1 MATFKNRHDLSSKS
15 PPGERHGIYLHD
27 LPCDDRSRTSIEGV
41 GDIHV
46 TWLWSC
52 KVVSRAPPRDLPDH
66 LELEGALVSL
76 AGCCNWVG
84 WRWCLALAGIAGSAA
99 IDDKR

>member
-15 PPGERHGIYLHD
+15 PPGERQGIYLHD
-27 LPCDDRSRTSIEGV
+27 LPCDDRSRMSIEGV

-76 AGCCNWVG
+76 AGC
-84 WRWCLALAGIAGSAA
+84 ATGSAGDGA
-99 IDDKR
+99 WHWRG